1 MNLGALF
8 SGSDMA
14 STLMPEWILIV
25 GIIALIL
32 VPNLGNATF
41 RLPIP
46 GKSIRIPYFLGGKR
60 FSLTGDPRLPQAIAA
75 FTLFASFITALLSQM
90 VDSGTGVV
98 EACIT
103 MTGGVNDCT
112 TSVGD
117 YILRVD
123 SFSRLMEMIFTGALL
138 LALIANWDRLPATPH
153 NRLPLKTQRDEI
165 VEGRRLMR
173 LLNNR
178 RQVDFSLLILMVALG
193 MSTVAISANLFM
205 LFVGLE
211 LASMASYVLIA
222 FNKET
227 QTGPEAGVKYFI
239 VGSVASA
246 IGLYGISMLYIW
258 NGDLS
263 FYSLSDKW
271 LTEGPNGMATIGL
284 GLMLVAFGF
293 KVSAVPFHFAAPDA
307 YSGASG
313 PVAGVLATASKAM
326 GFVALMRVL
335 IGITLA
341 DDGSDW
347 TVLIGIVA
355 AITMTWGNIAALGSK
370 NPKRM
375 LAYSSVAH
383 AGYILAGIAAIGALG
398 PGDGSQLIATAIIF
412 HLAVLVTFKLGAFL
426 VISLL
431 ECEGRG
437 SDIEHYHG
445 LARRDPLIAIS
456 MMVFMLA
463 LAGVPPLSGFLSKLM
478 MVSGIISST
487 IGDVAGA
494 SLSEAIDS
502 LSWVFWLAILI
513 FINSAISLFYY
524 LRICVVM
531 FYDETDRNLRLSR
544 APMIRIAIML
554 CTMGAVVFGFG
565 VLADVLA
572 SAASD
577 AAAALFS

>member
-1 MNLGALF
+1 MNLGTLF
-8 SGSDMA
+8 SGPDMA
-14 STLMPEWILIV
+14 SALMPEWILIA
-25 GIIALIL
+25 GTIAMILI
-32 VPNLGNATF
+32 PNLGDATF

-46 GKSIRIPYFLGGKR
+46 GKSIRIPYLIGGKR

-75 FTLFASFITALLSQM
+75 FTLFASFITALLSQL
-90 VDSGTGVV
+90 VDSGIGVAEV
-98 EACIT
+98 CIT
-103 MTGGVNDCT
+103 MAGDVQDCT
-112 TSVGD
+112 TSTGNF
-117 YILRVD
+117 ILRID

-138 LALIANWDRLPATPH
+138 LAIIANWDRLPATPH
-153 NRLPLKTQRDEI
+153 SRLPIKTQRDEI
-165 VEGRRLMR
+165 VESRRLFR

-178 RQVDFSLLILMVALG
+178 RQVDFGLLILMVALG

-227 QTGPEAGVKYFI
+227 KVGPEAGVKYFI

-263 FYSLSDKW
+263 FSSLSAKW
-271 LTEGPNGMATIGL
+271 MVDGPNGMATIGL

-307 YSGASG
+307 YSGASA

-347 TVLIGIVA
+347 TILIGAVA
-355 AITMTWGNIAALGSK
+355 AITMTWGNIAALGSR

-383 AGYILAGIAAIGALG
+383 AGYILGGIAAIGALG

-437 SDIEHYHG
+437 SELEHYHG

-531 FYDETDRNLRLSR
+531 FYDDTDRNLRLSR

-577 AAAALFS
+577 AAAALFG